1 MDARQFDA
9 DVIVVGGGPA
19 GGAAAI
25 SCAARGLRTML
36 FERELFARERPG
48 ETLHPGIEPLLS
60 QLGVADRLGQV
71 VGARHPGIWIEWNG
85 ARRFEPF
92 GGDASGPW
100 AGFQV
105 WRQDFDALLISRAR
119 EVGVDV
125 RRPCAVTGTDGRNA
139 VATAQGPVTARIL
152 VDATGRARWL
162 ARALDIASPA
172 RSPRFLARYG
182 YAQGSCPERDDAP
195 LLIGDARGWTWTA
208 RVRQNTDHGT
218 YQWTRLAFDAIEPDA
233 NWMPGE
239 FRALTS
245 LGRSRGADVTWR
257 IADEVARPGWF
268 MVGDAAAM
276 LDPTSSHGVLKAIM
290 SGMMAGHLIAAVL
303 RGAAPAEEAAAAYRD
318 WCAGWFAA
326 DAAKLSQFYR
336 ELGVAGF
343 S

>member
-1 MDARQFDA
+1 MDARHFDA
-9 DVIVVGGGPA
+9 DVIVVGGGPS
-19 GGAAAI
+19 GSAAAI
-25 SCAARGLRTML
+25 SCAARGLHTML
-36 FERELFARERPG
+36 FEREPFARERPG
-48 ETLHPGIEPLLS
+48 ETLHPGIEPLMS
-60 QLGVADRLGQV
+60 QLGVADRLDRV
-71 VGARHPGIWIEWNG
+71 VGARHSGIWIEWNG

-105 WRQDFDALLISRAR
+105 WRQDFDALLLARAR
-119 EVGVDV
+119 EVGVEI
-125 RRPCAVTGTDGRNA
+125 RQPCAVTGMDAGNA
-139 VATAQGPVTARIL
+139 VVTAQGPFTARIL
-152 VDATGRARWL
+152 VDATGRAKWL
-162 ARALDIASPA
+162 GRALDIESPA
-172 RSPRFLARYG
+172 RSPRLFARYG

-195 LLIGDARGWTWTA
+195 VLVGDAGGWTWTA
-208 RVRQNTDHGT
+208 MVRANT
-218 YQWTRLAFDAIEPDA
+218 YQWTRLAFDGIESDA
-233 NWMPGE
+233 GWVPE
-239 FRALTS
+239 ELRRLVP

-303 RGAAPAEEAAAAYRD
+303 RGAAPAEGAAAAYHD

-326 DAAKLSQFYR
+326 DAAKLLQFYR

-343 S
+343 A

>member
-9 DVIVVGGGPA
+9 DVVVVGGGPA
-19 GGAAAI
+19 GSATAI

-60 QLGVADRLGQV
+60 QLGVADRLSRV

-92 GGDASGPW
+92 GGDATGPW

-105 WRQDFDALLISRAR
+105 WRQDFDALLIARAQ
-119 EVGVDV
+119 EAGVDI
-125 RRPCAVTGTDGRNA
+125 RRPCAVTGMDACNT
-139 VATAQGPVTARIL
+139 VATAQGPVSARIL

-172 RSPRFLARYG
+172 RSPRFFARYG

-195 LLIGDARGWTWTA
+195 LLVGDARGWTWTA
-208 RVRQNTDHGT
+208 MVRTST
-218 YQWTRLAFDAIEPDA
+218 YQWTRLAFDGIEPDPL
-233 NWMPGE
+233 WMPEE
-239 FRALTS
+239 FRGLTP

-257 IADEVARPGWF
+257 MADEVARPGWF
-268 MVGDAAAM
+268 IVGDAAAM

-303 RGAAPAEEAAAAYRD
+303 RGAAPAEGAAAAYCD

-326 DAAKLSQFYR
+326 DAARLSQFYR

-343 S
+343 I

>member
-9 DVIVVGGGPA
+9 DVVVVGGGPA
-19 GGAAAI
+19 GSATAI
-25 SCAARGLRTML
+25 SCATRGLRTML
-36 FERELFARERPG
+36 FERDLFARERPG

-60 QLGVADRLGQV
+60 QLGIADRLGRV
-71 VGARHPGIWIEWNG
+71 VGARHSGIWIEWNG

-105 WRQDFDALLISRAR
+105 WRQDFDTLLIARAQ
-119 EVGVDV
+119 EAGVEI
-125 RRPCAVTGTDGRNA
+125 RRPCAVTGMDACKVIT
-139 VATAQGPVTARIL
+139 TAQGPVTARIL
-152 VDATGRARWL
+152 VDATGKARWL

-182 YAQGSCPERDDAP
+182 YARGSCPERDEAP
-195 LLIGDARGWTWTA
+195 LLVGDARGWTWTA
-208 RVRQNTDHGT
+208 MVGAST
-218 YQWTRLAFDAIEPDA
+218 YQWTRLAFDGIEPDPS
-233 NWMPGE
+233 WMPEE
-239 FRALTS
+239 FRRLTP

-257 IADEVARPGWF
+257 MADEVARPGWF

-303 RGAAPAEEAAAAYRD
+303 RGAAPAEGAAAAYHD
-318 WCAGWFAA
+318 WCAGWFVA

-343 S
+343 I